1 MIKAN
6 IDDKYKLIQMSIQ
19 EYQNIIAEY
28 KETWHTYR
36 VGSESQNNLR
46 YNRAILEFINNNKR
60 NCFINFFLSLLFSLF
75 LSQRLCMRNFH
86 WQKPE
91 MRPRSICRNSK

>member
-6 IDDKYKLIQMSIQ
+6 VDDQYKLIQMRIQ

-36 VGSESQNNLR
+36 VSSESR
-46 YNRAILEFINNNKR
+46 DILIIIHF
-60 NCFINFFLSLLFSLF
+60 
-75 LSQRLCMRNFH
+75 
-86 WQKPE
+86 
-91 MRPRSICRNSK
+91 